1 MINQLLTRAIGAAL
15 LSVLPLDLLA
25 DGIEISDPY
34 ARVSRPAAPT
44 GAAFMT
50 ITNTGEADDRL
61 LSAASSAAH
70 RVELHSH
77 VDQGG
82 GVMKMVELE
91 EGILLPGGAQHLLKR
106 GGDHVMLMGLVAPL
120 EQGEEI
126 EVVLSFEKAGDIT
139 VVFPVDNDRTP
150 DHAGSASHGN

>member
-1 MINQLLTRAIGAAL
+1 MINQHLTRVIGAAL
-15 LSVLPLDLLA
+15 LSVLPVDLLA

-44 GAAFMT
+44 GAAFMA
-50 ITNTGEADDRL
+50 ITNTGEVDDRL
-61 LSAASSAAH
+61 LSAASSAAQ

-82 GVMKMVELE
+82 GVMKMVELQ
-91 EGILLPGGAQHLLKR
+91 EGIFLPGGAQHLLKR

-120 EQGEEI
+120 KQGEEI
-126 EVVLSFEKAGDIT
+126 EVILSFEKAGDIAIMM
-139 VVFPVDNDRTP
+139 PVDNERVP
-150 DHAGSASHGN
+150 DHAGTSSHDN